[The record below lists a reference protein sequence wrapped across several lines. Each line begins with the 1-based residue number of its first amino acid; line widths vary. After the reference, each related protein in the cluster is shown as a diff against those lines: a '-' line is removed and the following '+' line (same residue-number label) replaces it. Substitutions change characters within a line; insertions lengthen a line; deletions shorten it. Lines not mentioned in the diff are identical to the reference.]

1 MTSTSSTF
9 IIILWIVRNICAF
22 PYWNWRCW
30 QACMSSTFITYQR
43 HPQPMGYF
51 YPFVLVSIFWPAKSS
66 HDRQHG
72 RLLVDASKRST
83 TGWLSRGVNHL
94 GWWQESK
101 GTATPN
107 PLVRNFSR
115 SKCWCRPRG
124 SATVVKWPS
133 CRVVVVVMN
142 QRMRGCR
149 DARDALDTLGEIR
162 WLDG

>member
-1 MTSTSSTF
+1 MNRSKYMCISILKLKMLASMHVLNIHNISKTSAAYG
-9 IIILWIVRNICAF
+9 LLL
-22 PYWNWRCW
+22 
-30 QACMSSTFITYQR
+30 
-43 HPQPMGYF
+43 
-51 YPFVLVSIFWPAKSS
+51 PFCFGEHIPAKSS